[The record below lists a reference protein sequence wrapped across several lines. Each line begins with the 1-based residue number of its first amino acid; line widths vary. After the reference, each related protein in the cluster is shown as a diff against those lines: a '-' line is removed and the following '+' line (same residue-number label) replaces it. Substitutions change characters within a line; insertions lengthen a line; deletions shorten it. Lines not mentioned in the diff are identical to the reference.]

1 MSVIIDGKTYKT
13 FETPRLIL
21 RPCQESDAPF
31 ILRLFRSENWL
42 EYIGERGVYTEEEAR
57 TYIREKMYPQLKKV
71 GYGNYVVIRK
81 TDNAKLGTCGLYDR
95 EGLEGIDIG
104 FAFLPEFEGQ
114 GYAFE
119 AAKRIKKAG
128 LEDFKIKNITAITA
142 KYNLRSQR
150 LLERLGLRF
159 SKHVTLP
166 DDDEEL
172 MFYRIKNRT

>member
-1 MSVIIDGKTYKT
+1 MSVIIDGASYNT

-21 RPCQESDAPF
+21 RPVHESDALF

-42 EYIGERGVYTEEEAR
+42 KYIGERDVHTVEEAR
-57 TYIREKMYPQLKKV
+57 TYIREKMYPQLKKE
-71 GYGNYVVIRK
+71 GYGNYLVIRK
-81 TDNAKLGTCGLYDR
+81 TDNAKMGTCGLFDR

-104 FAFLPEFEGQ
+104 FAFLPEFEGH

-119 AAKRIKKAG
+119 ASERLKKAG

-150 LLERLGLRF
+150 LLERLGMRF
-159 SKHVTLP
+159 TKHVTLP
-166 DDDEEL
+166 NDTEEI
-172 MFYRIKNRT
+172 MFYRLKD

>member
-1 MSVIIDGKTYKT
+1 MSVIIDGKSYLT

-21 RPCQESDAPF
+21 RPVQESDALF

-42 EYIGERGVYTEEEAR
+42 KYIGERGIHSADEAR
-57 TYIREKMYPQLKKV
+57 TYIREKMYPQLKKE

-81 TDNAKLGTCGLYDR
+81 TDNASIGTCGLFDR

-119 AAKRIKKAG
+119 AAERLKKAG
-128 LEDFKIKNITAITA
+128 IVDFKIKNITAITA

-150 LLERLGLRF
+150 LLEKLGMRF
-159 SKHVTLP
+159 TKHVTLP
-166 DDDEEL
+166 NDTEEI
-172 MFYRIKNRT
+172 MFYRLKH

>member
-1 MSVIIDGKTYKT
+1 MSVTIDGNSYQT

-21 RPCQESDAPF
+21 RPCEENDCKF
-31 ILRLFRSENWL
+31 IYQLLNTEKWL
-42 EYIGERGVYTEEEAR
+42 QYIGDRGVYSEIEAC

-81 TDNAKLGTCGLYDR
+81 IDNAKIGTCGLFDR
-95 EGLEGIDIG
+95 DGLEGIDIG

-119 AAKRIKKAG
+119 AAEKLKNVG
-128 LEDFKIKNITAITA
+128 LEKFKIKNITAITA

-150 LLERLGLRF
+150 LLEKLGLKF
-159 SKHVTLP
+159 TKHVTLP
-166 DDDEEL
+166 NDDEEI
-172 MFYRIKNRT
+172 MFYELKA